1 MNQVSP
7 YRTHHCGALTQ
18 AHAKASVMLSGWI
31 HRKRDH
37 GQVLFIDLRDH
48 YGITQCVISP
58 SSSAFS
64 VLEHTPLE
72 SVITVKGQVVL
83 REPHLV
89 NSKLP
94 TGEIEIAV
102 DEAVIVSKA
111 APLPLSVNSDAVYPE
126 ETRLSYRFLD
136 LRRLTVHENIVI
148 RSQIIQHLREAMT
161 AQGFLEIQTPIL
173 TGTSPEGARDYVV
186 PSRLYPGQFYAL
198 PQAPQQF
205 KQLLMASG
213 FDKYFQI
220 APCFRDEDAR
230 ADRSPGEF
238 YQLDMEMAF
247 ATQEDVFAV
256 LEPVLFSTFQRF
268 APEGWSVSQAP
279 FPRIAYK
286 DALNTY
292 GSDKPDLRN
301 PLTITD
307 LSEGL
312 SDTTFGPFKD
322 ALSKGGRIRGLK
334 VPGIGDQSRQF
345 LKELN
350 DWALEQGAP
359 GLGYILRKEAYLQGP
374 LVKFFSDAEKVYLD
388 HVLGAQEGTA
398 LFFMA
403 GSWLESAQFL
413 GKLRVKLGH
422 ALGLCESSTY
432 KFSWVVDFPMYEKD
446 ETTGEIIF
454 SHNPFSMPQGGM
466 RALEEDD
473 PLTINAYQYDI
484 VCNGIELCSGA
495 IRNHDPAIM
504 KKAFAVAGYTEHDV
518 EHQFGALLRAFQY
531 GVPPHG
537 GAAPGIERIVML
549 LRDVPNIREIIPFP
563 WTQQGKDLLMNAPSE
578 LPEARWKELH
588 LRPVKPLTSTS

>member
-1 MNQVSP
+1 MNYTSP
-7 YRTHHCGALTQ
+7 YRSHHCGVLT
-18 AHAKASVMLSGWI
+18 KNNEGLSVKLSGWI

-48 YGITQCVISP
+48 YGMTQCVISP
-58 SSSAFS
+58 SSPAFEL
-64 VLEHTPLE
+64 LEHTSLE
-72 SVITVKGQVVL
+72 SVITVEGSVVL
-83 REPHLV
+83 REPHLI
-89 NSKLP
+89 NPKLQ
-94 TGEIEIAV
+94 TGEIEILVEKAAV
-102 DEAVIVSKA
+102 LSKA
-111 APLPLSVNSDAVYPE
+111 AALPLSVNSDAVYPE

-136 LRRLTVHENIVI
+136 LRRPNLHENIVM

-256 LEPVLFSTFQRF
+256 LEPVLRSTFQRF
-268 APEGWSVSQAP
+268 TPSGWSVSEDA
-279 FPRIAYK
+279 FPHIAYK
-286 DALNTY
+286 DALNRY

-307 LSEGL
+307 LSKGL
-312 SDTTFGPFKD
+312 SNTTFAPFKD
-322 ALSKGGRIRGLK
+322 ALAENGSVRGLK
-334 VPGIGDQSRQF
+334 VPGIGQQSRQF
-345 LKELN
+345 FKALN
-350 DWALEQGAP
+350 DWALDNGAP
-359 GLGYILRKEAYLQGP
+359 GLGYILRKEGSLQGP
-374 LVKFFSDAEKVYLD
+374 LVKFFSDEEKVYLD
-388 HVLGAQEGTA
+388 NVLGAEEGTA

-403 GSWLESAQFL
+403 GPWLESAQFL
-413 GKLRVKLGH
+413 GKLRIKLGYE
-422 ALGLCESSTY
+422 LDLCESSTY
-432 KFSWVVDFPMYEKD
+432 KFCWIVDFPMYEKD
-446 ETTGEIIF
+446 ATTGEIIF

-466 RALEEDD
+466 RALEEND

-495 IRNHDPAIM
+495 IRNHDPEIM
-504 KKAFAVAGYTEHDV
+504 KKAFAIAGYEEEEV
-518 EHQFGALLRAFQY
+518 ERKFGALLRAFRY

-537 GAAPGIERIVML
+537 GAAPGIERMVML
-549 LRDVPNIREIIPFP
+549 LRDVPNIREVIAFP
-563 WTQQGKDLLMNAPSE
+563 WTQQGKDLLMNAPSI
-578 LPEARWKELH
+578 LPDARWKELH
-588 LRPVKPLTSTS
+588 LRPLQAIRST